1 MTPAHYISVST
12 GPMFG
17 ATLNIRREGVSI
29 DVPLTQRELANLYLS
44 AAHALRTSVAGSI
57 KTATSADP
65 TWGSDSRGRFT
76 TWQEARE
83 ELGIH
88 TFRHHDG
95 ELLDRGRIDR
105 YTFGELAP

>member
-1 MTPAHYISVST
+1 MTPGHYISVSI

-29 DVPLTQRELANLYLS
+29 DVPLTQSELAKLYLS
-44 AAHALRTSVAGSI
+44 AAHALRESVSASI

-65 TWGSDSRGRFT
+65 TWGSARRGRFA
-76 TWQEARE
+76 TWQEGRE

-95 ELLDRGRIDR
+95 ELLDGGRIDR